1 MCALLTAAF
10 ATDGCPQIRRRTSQK
25 KAVRRSTIPTP
36 GPLLGGELPD
46 MTLQGMGEENSSS
59 SVRPIAA
66 VALYCV
72 LLYTR

>member
-1 MCALLTAAF
+1 MCALLTVAF

-25 KAVRRSTIPTP
+25 EAVRRSTIPTP

-46 MTLQGMGEENSSS
+46 MTLQAWTENSSS
-59 SVRPIAA
+59 SLRPIAT
-66 VALYCV
+66 VALCCV